1 MLGRSFQHGMVSFP
15 CLLRPCLSLDMTSD
29 AVHRLML
36 PSQRTLQIMAAVDLP
51 QDEGT
56 NKIAPR
62 APCGLTIHCM
72 VFNVFVHL
80 CLWTGCDV
88 HLPGGEPSC
97 PDQCAII
104 TRMVLQ
110 QPNGQHGAPS
120 LVAWMIFVADIFLE
134 LFSGTISIASS
145 FVDGPVCATDVQ
157 QSAPL
162 WLWHSFASCRWV
174 SFVHGQPG
182 RQRLL
187 AVWAKHCTGQAAP
200 ICSYRLHGR
209 LEEEQAHG
217 WCDLVLIRLA
227 AQPLQLCWLL
237 PFTAQR
243 LGRPDLLFHEPT
255 GTI

>member
-1 MLGRSFQHGMVSFP
+1 MFQHGVVSFP

-120 LVAWMIFVADIFLE
+120 LVAWMIFVADIFWNFFLA
-134 LFSGTISIASS
+134 LSPLLPASWM
-145 FVDGPVCATDVQ
+145 A
-157 QSAPL
+157 QSAQQMYNRVHPCGCGI
-162 WLWHSFASCRWV
+162 HSLPADGFPSCTASPADSAC
-174 SFVHGQPG
+174 
-182 RQRLL
+182 
-187 AVWAKHCTGQAAP
+187 
-200 ICSYRLHGR
+200 
-209 LEEEQAHG
+209 
-217 WCDLVLIRLA
+217 
-227 AQPLQLCWLL
+227 
-237 PFTAQR
+237 
-243 LGRPDLLFHEPT
+243 
-255 GTI
+255 